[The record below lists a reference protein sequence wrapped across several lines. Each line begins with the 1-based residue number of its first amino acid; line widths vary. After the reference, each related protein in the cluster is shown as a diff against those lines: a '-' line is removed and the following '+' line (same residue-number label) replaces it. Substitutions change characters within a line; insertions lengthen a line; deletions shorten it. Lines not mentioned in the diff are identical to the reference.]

1 MMSDARIERLLG
13 AVRKTL
19 ISLSAITVALYTTV
33 QVAQNISAPRKSTTA
48 TVSIDLASLDTDYLK
63 EAVIEW

>member
-1 MMSDARIERLLG
+1 MSDARIERLLG

-19 ISLSAITVALYTTV
+19 ISLSAITVAFYTTV

-48 TVSIDLASLDTDYLK
+48 NVSIDLASLDTDYLK